1 MDKVTGVVEK
11 YLLPAAEKLS
21 TNKYLKA
28 ISKGFS
34 IILPIIMIGAIFTL
48 LSSLQIGPYQ
58 TFITNTGIKS
68 FLDFAPTVTTNMLSL
83 YTVFVIAYYYAQDN
97 DMQSDALVVGLLALF
112 AFVILIPQ
120 GSSVVAKNGKD
131 IIPVLNVLEMR
142 FLGAAGLFSAMIVGL
157 LTPAIYK
164 FVLNLGWV
172 IKMPEGVPP
181 AVSKAFNAMIPAF
194 IVAIVFSL
202 VRSAFAITTF
212 KSFNLFIYTVLQA
225 PLLKIGNSPIA
236 FALLVFLC
244 SLFWFFGIHGGQ
256 IIMPIL
262 SAVYMPMAMEN
273 LAALQA
279 GQAMPNVLSNTWW
292 FVYTSVGGG
301 GGTLGLCLVI
311 FFFAKSNRFKQLGR
325 LALPASL
332 CGINEPLIFGLPIV
346 LNPVIIIPFIVV
358 PLINFI
364 LAYVFTKLGI
374 LPILNGM
381 QIAVGTPVI
390 FSGWLAGGIK
400 VALYQIVVV
409 AIQMFI
415 YYPFFKTLD
424 QQAIDE
430 ESAIENAK

>member
-58 TFITNTGIKS
+58 TFITHTGIKS

-120 GSSVVAKNGKD
+120 GSSVVTKNGKD

-142 FLGAAGLFSAMIVGL
+142 FLGSAGLFSAMIVGL

-256 IIMPIL
+256 IVMPIL
-262 SAVYMPMAMEN
+262 SAIYMPMAMEN
-273 LAALQA
+273 ITALQA

-292 FVYTSVGGG
+292 FIYSSVGGG

-364 LAYVFTKLGI
+364 LAYMLTKLGI

-390 FSGWLAGGIK
+390 VSGWLAGGIK
-400 VALYQIVVV
+400 VALYQVVVV
-409 AIQMFI
+409 AIQMLL

-430 ESAIENAK
+430 ESAIENTK

>member
-58 TFITNTGIKS
+58 TFITHTGIKS

-120 GSSVVAKNGKD
+120 GSSVVTKNGKD

-142 FLGAAGLFSAMIVGL
+142 FLGSAGLFSAMLVGL

-256 IIMPIL
+256 IVMPIL
-262 SAVYMPMAMEN
+262 SAIYMPMAMEN
-273 LAALQA
+273 LTALQA

-292 FVYTSVGGG
+292 FIYSSVGGG

-346 LNPVIIIPFIVV
+346 LNPVIVIPFIIT
-358 PLINFI
+358 PLITFTI
-364 LAYVFTKLGI
+364 AYMFTKLGI

-381 QIAVGTPVI
+381 QISTGTPVI

-400 VALYQIVVV
+400 VALFQFVVI
-409 AIQMFI
+409 AIQMLI

-430 ESAIENAK
+430 ESAIENTK

>member
-58 TFITNTGIKS
+58 TFITHTGIKS

-120 GSSVVAKNGKD
+120 GSSVVTKNGKD

-142 FLGAAGLFSAMIVGL
+142 FLGSAGLFSAMLVGL

-256 IIMPIL
+256 IVMPIL
-262 SAVYMPMAMEN
+262 SAIYMPMAMEN
-273 LAALQA
+273 LTALQA

-292 FVYTSVGGG
+292 FIYSSVGGG

-346 LNPVIIIPFIVV
+346 LNPVIVIPFIIT
-358 PLINFI
+358 PLITFTI
-364 LAYVFTKLGI
+364 AYMFTKLGI

-381 QIAVGTPVI
+381 QISTGTPVI

-400 VALYQIVVV
+400 VALFQFVVI
-409 AIQMFI
+409 AIQMLI

>member
-58 TFITNTGIKS
+58 TFITHTGIKS

-120 GSSVVAKNGKD
+120 GSSVVTKNGKD

-142 FLGAAGLFSAMIVGL
+142 FLGSAGLFSAMIVGL

-256 IIMPIL
+256 IVMPIL
-262 SAVYMPMAMEN
+262 SAIYMPMAMEN
-273 LAALQA
+273 LTALQA

-292 FVYTSVGGG
+292 FIYSSVGGG

-346 LNPVIIIPFIVV
+346 LNPVIVIPFIIT
-358 PLINFI
+358 PLITFTI
-364 LAYVFTKLGI
+364 AYMFTKLGI

-381 QIAVGTPVI
+381 QISTGTPVI

-400 VALYQIVVV
+400 VALFQFVVI
-409 AIQMFI
+409 AIQMLI

-424 QQAIDE
+424 QQAINE

>member
-58 TFITNTGIKS
+58 TFITHTGIKS

-120 GSSVVAKNGKD
+120 GSSVVTKNGKD

-142 FLGAAGLFSAMIVGL
+142 FLGSAGLFSAMIVGL

-256 IIMPIL
+256 IVMPIL
-262 SAVYMPMAMEN
+262 SAIYMPMAMEN
-273 LAALQA
+273 LTALQA

-292 FVYTSVGGG
+292 FIYSSVGGG

-346 LNPVIIIPFIVV
+346 LNPVIVIPFIIT
-358 PLINFI
+358 PLITFTI
-364 LAYVFTKLGI
+364 AYMFTKLGI

-381 QIAVGTPVI
+381 QISTGTPVI

-400 VALYQIVVV
+400 VALFQFVVI
-409 AIQMFI
+409 AIQMLI

-430 ESAIENAK
+430 ECAIENAK